1 MSAIKNILPEWI
13 RSYDKSF
20 YKSDLLAGLT
30 VAILLLPQSMAYS
43 LLAGL
48 DPVYGIYSILLA
60 LPLYALLGQQKTIAV
75 GPAAMV
81 AILVASS
88 LAPYYQSGTTEYIQ
102 GAAMLS
108 LLCGAFLFIL
118 GIIKFGFISN
128 FISRPVISGY
138 SFAVGLLVIVSQS
151 KYLFDIEISNN
162 KFIPSVIQLGKNI
175 TTEANWLVFAAA
187 ATALAILIL
196 SKRLS
201 KRFPG
206 PLLIMVLAIGLSFY
220 FSKQFSFAPNI
231 GAIPSVIP
239 NISFDFFSLDALSNL
254 WPSAA
259 IMALII
265 YMDISTV
272 SQVAQ
277 SQHVFNGNRE
287 LRAMGVANAAG
298 SMIGAFPISTSFG
311 RSLLNNQSGA
321 KTPLASIVAVASVLL
336 IVIAFKDV
344 FALLPTYILAVVV
357 ISTVLSLINF
367 KESRAF
373 YLTDKKEFAVHVL
386 TIGITLFIGIKEGI
400 LAGIL
405 AALAL
410 VIYRSSTPHIAT
422 LGYLEETQSFMNIK
436 RFSEIK
442 TYNNVHILRPDAQL
456 FHGNI
461 NAICDHIENLLHK
474 KPAEYV
480 ILQCS
485 AINFI
490 DSSSILKLKQ
500 FNNKC
505 KSFGTQLLFSNI
517 KGPVRD
523 QMKKWDF
530 YSAINDEY
538 FFNDTSAAVDYS
550 QGKITC
556 EQTLVKQ
563 SNWAKSNKR
572 NIKQN

>member
-88 LAPYYQSGTTEYIQ
+88 LAPYYESGTTEYIYA
-102 GAAMLS
+102 AAMLS
-108 LLCGAFLFIL
+108 LLSGAFLFVL

-151 KYLFDIEISNN
+151 KYLFDVKITNN
-162 KFIPSVIQLGKNI
+162 EFIPSLIQLGKNVA
-175 TTEANWLVFAAA
+175 TEANWLVFAASI
-187 ATALAILIL
+187 TALAILIL
-196 SKRLS
+196 GKRISK
-201 KRFPG
+201 KFPG
-206 PLLIMVLAIGLSFY
+206 PLLIMVLAIGLSYY
-220 FSKQFSFAPNI
+220 FTQNFSFAPSI
-231 GAIPSVIP
+231 GEIPSVIP
-239 NISFDFFSLDALSNL
+239 AFSFDFFSLEALNNL

-277 SQHVFNGNRE
+277 NQHIFNGNRE

-321 KTPLASIVAVASVLL
+321 KTPLASLVAVSTVVL
-336 IVIAFKDV
+336 IVVAFRSV
-344 FALLPTYILAVVV
+344 FALLPTYVLAVVV

-373 YLTDKKEFAVHVL
+373 YLTDKKEFVVHVL
-386 TIGITLFIGIKEGI
+386 TIGFTLFLGIKEGI
-400 LAGIL
+400 LVGIL
-405 AALAL
+405 SALTL
-410 VIYRSSTPHIAT
+410 IIYRSSTPHIAT
-422 LGYLEETQSFMNIK
+422 LGFLEETQSFMNIK
-436 RFSEIK
+436 RFKEIK
-442 TYNNVHILRPDAQL
+442 TYDNVHILRPDAQL

-461 NAICDHIENLLHK
+461 KAICDHIENLMLK
-474 KPAEYV
+474 KPVEYI

-485 AINFI
+485 AVNFI
-490 DSSSILKLKQ
+490 DSTSILKLKQ

-505 KSFGTQLLFSNI
+505 KSLGTQLLFCDI

-530 YSAINDEY
+530 YSSIDGEY
-538 FFNDTSAAVDYS
+538 FFNDTLAAVQYS

-556 EQTLVKQ
+556 EQTLAKQ
-563 SNWAKSNKR
+563 SNWAKTFKKTIN
-572 NIKQN
+572 